1 MKKSNIEDLA
11 YLIKESK
18 NGKPI
23 VFLGAGASSS
33 AGIPLADE
41 ISNDILLKYKDNP
54 KVRRLSQTDIHDYKK
69 LMECLLPDER
79 NKLLKEYID
88 KAQINVTHIYLAQ
101 LIYHELIDY
110 VLTVNFD
117 NLMLRA
123 LALFNIFP
131 PTYDMAILKDITT
144 TTFYTK
150 SVIYL
155 HGQHHGLWL
164 LNTEEELNKVKEVIP
179 PILNSIKDRP
189 WIFIGYRANDPIFEH
204 ITNLGRFDKG
214 LYWISR
220 KTIPENVKEKL
231 LEKSNTNSFLIE
243 GYDSDTFM
251 LKLNAELKLGQP
263 DIFDKPFSYLKQS
276 IENIINI
283 NSEEHFKDVKQRLEI
298 SKDQIDE
305 FIKIYERNEKVDEN
319 HTIKNDIAI
328 VKKEIIEI
336 MTNEEY
342 DEERVANIY
351 NKSLNLKDK
360 EINLML
366 SRLYNDFGNMLYNS
380 AKSKNYDEEFYNKAF
395 KKYEIASKLNP
406 KDSDIFYNW
415 GTALANLAK
424 IKNDDETLYNEAFG
438 KYKIASDLNPNDSDI
453 FYNWGIALANF
464 AKTKNNDEILYNEAF
479 EKSTK
484 AFELGAGSYDLAC
497 HYSLRNNKEK
507 VLELL
512 EQVLKND
519 EISISHIETD
529 EDWDNLKEDNDFKE
543 LIKKYKKES

>member
-276 IENIINI
+276 IENIIDI

-507 VLELL
+507 ALELL